1 MTEEKSVRQ
10 KAMSEFKALPMK
22 LGRFRDPFSEAL
34 D

>member
-22 LGRFRDPFSEAL
+22 LGRLRDPY
-34 D
+34 

>member
-10 KAMSEFKALPMK
+10 KAMSEFKALPVK
-22 LGRFRDPFSEAL
+22 LGRFGDPFEERL

>member
-22 LGRFRDPFSEAL
+22 LGWFRYLFQEDL

>member
-22 LGRFRDPFSEAL
+22 LGRFRDPF
-34 D
+34 